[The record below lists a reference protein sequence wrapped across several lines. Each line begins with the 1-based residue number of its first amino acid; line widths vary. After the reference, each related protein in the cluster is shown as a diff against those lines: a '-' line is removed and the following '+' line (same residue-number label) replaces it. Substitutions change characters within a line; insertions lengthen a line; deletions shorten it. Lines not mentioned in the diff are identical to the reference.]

1 LLKAADTL
9 WQQIAAMKT
18 IVPIGVI
25 VLVAFGIFAVL
36 SLMQRESTNKLI
48 QADASG
54 FFQEKKQ
61 EAELARRSN
70 PEPISQRPVV
80 SGPSWLDPIQ
90 NAIEDCWR
98 AIKSIGHR
106 NRPQPPPQPRLAPP
120 GVYFT
125 LTYLSVRNR
134 SGITNLYPGTRVI
147 CVKDEGPVLLVKEGK
162 IEFEAERQYF
172 TNDLAVAG
180 LAVKNDAEAQQ
191 QVASYIAQQQQAI
204 EQRDDKRK
212 TPPLGQH

>member
-1 LLKAADTL
+1 MSCIIGASIRSASNFGSCSFARLTRICLLKAADTL

-80 SGPSWLDPIQ
+80 S
-90 NAIEDCWR
+90 
-98 AIKSIGHR
+98 
-106 NRPQPPPQPRLAPP
+106 
-120 GVYFT
+120 
-125 LTYLSVRNR
+125 
-134 SGITNLYPGTRVI
+134 
-147 CVKDEGPVLLVKEGK
+147 
-162 IEFEAERQYF
+162 
-172 TNDLAVAG
+172 
-180 LAVKNDAEAQQ
+180 
-191 QVASYIAQQQQAI
+191 
-204 EQRDDKRK
+204 
-212 TPPLGQH
+212 